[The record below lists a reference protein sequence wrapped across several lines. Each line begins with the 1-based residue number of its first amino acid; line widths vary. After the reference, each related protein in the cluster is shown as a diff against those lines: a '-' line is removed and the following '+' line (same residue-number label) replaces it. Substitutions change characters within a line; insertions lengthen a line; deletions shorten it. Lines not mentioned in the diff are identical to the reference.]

1 MQTTI
6 DAMVASEQR
15 TEMLGM
21 PEPAFLDAVGASFPL
36 VKAGTGTPI
45 LFVHGAWAD
54 HRIWCGVWQQFASA
68 YEFLAVTQRHFGC
81 HNWSGEPQF
90 ARLIHTQ
97 DLIAIIKVLN
107 KPMHLVGWS
116 YAGAI
121 LLKTAGELPDLVRS
135 VSIYE
140 PSYESEAMPVEGD
153 LRQARETFWQ
163 ELEPA
168 YDMAQSGEFENGMR
182 LGCEVVFGLGRGDFE
197 TLAPQFQQV
206 FLENVHTMLPDLE
219 APTAEPLTAAE
230 LAAVTC
236 PALIIQGELTHDQYR
251 IMADSTVA
259 SLPNSSA
266 SVFNGV
272 GHGGPVQVPKRFA
285 ATVLD
290 FVESVSS

>member
-1 MQTTI
+1 
-6 DAMVASEQR
+6 
-15 TEMLGM
+15 MLGM
-21 PEPAFLDAVGASFPL
+21 PEPAFLDVAGASFPL

-54 HRIWCGVWQQFASA
+54 LRIWCSVWQQVAST

-81 HNWSGEPQF
+81 HNWSGEPPF

-97 DLIAIIKVLN
+97 DLVALIKVLN

-116 YAGAI
+116 YAGAV
-121 LLKTAGELPDLVRS
+121 LLKSAGELPELVRS

-140 PSYESEAMPVEGD
+140 PSCESETMPVEGD
-153 LRQARETFWQ
+153 LQQAREAYWQ

-168 YDMAQSGEFENGMR
+168 YDMVQSGDIEDGMR

-236 PALIIQGELTHDQYR
+236 PALIIQGELTHDQYK

-259 SLPNSSA
+259 SLPNSSTI
-266 SVFNGV
+266 VFKGV
-272 GHGGPVQVPKRFA
+272 GHGGPVQVPNKFA
-285 ATVLD
+285 ETVLD
-290 FVESVSS
+290 FAGKVQR

>member
-1 MQTTI
+1 
-6 DAMVASEQR
+6 
-15 TEMLGM
+15 MLGM
-21 PEPAFLDAVGASFPL
+21 PEPAFLEAAGTSFPL
-36 VKAGTGTPI
+36 VKAGNGAPI

-54 HRIWCGVWQQFASA
+54 LRIWCGVWQRVAST

-81 HNWSGEPQF
+81 HNWSRKPPF
-90 ARLIHTQ
+90 ARAIHTQ
-97 DLIAIIKVLN
+97 DLIALVKVLN
-107 KPMHLVGWS
+107 KPIHLVGWS

-121 LLKTAGELPDLVRS
+121 LLNSAGELPELVRS
-135 VSIYE
+135 VTIYE

-168 YDMAQSGEFENGMR
+168 YEMAQFGEFENGMR
-182 LGCEVVFGLGRGDFE
+182 LGCEAVFGLGRGDFA

-206 FLENVHTMLPDLE
+206 FLENVHTMLPELE

-236 PALIIQGELTHDQYR
+236 PALIIQGERTHDQYK
-251 IMADSTVA
+251 IMAASTVA

-266 SVFNGV
+266 RVFKGV
-272 GHGGPVQVPKRFA
+272 GHGGPVQVPNRFA
-285 ATVLD
+285 ETVLE
-290 FVESVSS
+290 FAGKISR